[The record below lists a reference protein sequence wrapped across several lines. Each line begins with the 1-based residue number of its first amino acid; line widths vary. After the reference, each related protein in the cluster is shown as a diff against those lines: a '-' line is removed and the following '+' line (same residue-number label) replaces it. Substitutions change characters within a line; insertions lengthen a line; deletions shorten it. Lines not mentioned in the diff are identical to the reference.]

1 MILIYF
7 QGIQILQL
15 HASYACLYTLHIRVH
30 HTNGSTYTTCTY
42 IILTNI
48 EPTTQHDTTHNPQ
61 SDSGTTRNGAR
72 PGPAA
77 GEANGQ
83 AARYTAPGGCQPDD
97 ALRNREPLPYTA
109 EHQHQ
114 DQRFAEGA
122 ALPEQAYGQEPGLAK
137 GYAQDKGYHQEPAN
151 SQAARY
157 TVPGGRQPDD
167 ALRNREPLPYP
178 AEHQHQGQR
187 FAEGAAL
194 PEQAYGQEPGYQAQG
209 YAQDKGYRQEPAY
222 SGGRQNG
229 GSDPYQ
235 QEPAYGGGR
244 QSGGSN
250 PMAHAQEVGYNGQE
264 AVQQVV
270 EGFAVG
276 EEVEY
281 YSSTQLR
288 WIKAQVQRVNKDGTI
303 DLDVKQRASTHKVSL
318 FCCLFI

>member
-114 DQRFAEGA
+114 D
-122 ALPEQAYGQEPGLAK
+122 
-137 GYAQDKGYHQEPAN
+137 
-151 SQAARY
+151 
-157 TVPGGRQPDD
+157 
-167 ALRNREPLPYP
+167 
-178 AEHQHQGQR
+178 QR